1 MNKIFFISILFHL
14 GCQAHLNNDQW
25 INSIP
30 KPWNLVNEEFEVYL
44 PQFQSRFPN
53 YYDRIKALN
62 KWRINTPYGLFCLGE
77 EGGVDKDPFIR
88 NDSSDCTVHVL
99 TTMAFAESYSYA
111 EAKKMIKK
119 IHYKPDEKG
128 FRNPSF
134 NSRWHFTSDRILNNP
149 KTIDI
154 TSKVANAESLET
166 LNIELNKKE
175 NGNEFLDLDW
185 TSEELIQFIP
195 SEKINKRLLEKLP
208 KSCGV
213 AFVKRD
219 YFKLGIVIA
228 HEGFLIDNSSFFHA
242 SSEAGKTVEVD
253 FSSYIQIN
261 GKFRFDG
268 VMFYSL
274 EED

>member
-1 MNKIFFISILFHL
+1 MNKIYFISIFFYF
-14 GCQAHLNNDQW
+14 GCQVSSNNDKW
-25 INSIP
+25 INSLP
-30 KPWNLVNEEFEVYL
+30 KPRNLTNEEFEVYL
-44 PQFQSRFPN
+44 PQFQYKFPN
-53 YYDRIKALN
+53 YYDRIKAIN
-62 KWRINTPYGLFCLGE
+62 KWRLDTPYGLYCLGE
-77 EGGVDKDPFIR
+77 ERGIDKDPLIR
-88 NDSSDCTVHVL
+88 HDSSDCTVHIL
-99 TTMAFAESYSYA
+99 TTMAFAESYSYI

-119 IHYKPDEKG
+119 IHYKLDEKG

-134 NSRWHFTSDRILNNP
+134 NTRWHFTSDRILNNP

-175 NGNEFLDLDW
+175 NGDEFLDLDW

-242 SSEAGKTVEVD
+242 SSEEGKTVEVD
-253 FSSYIQIN
+253 FLSYIQIN
-261 GKFRFDG
+261 GKFRFEG

>member
-1 MNKIFFISILFHL
+1 MNKIFFISILIYL
-14 GCQAHLNNDQW
+14 GCQASLNNDQW
-25 INSIP
+25 INSLP
-30 KPWNLVNEEFEVYL
+30 KPWNLVDEEFEVYL

-62 KWRINTPYGLFCLGE
+62 KWRLNTPYGLFCLGE
-77 EGGVDKDPFIR
+77 ESGVDKDPFIR

-99 TTMAFAESYSYA
+99 TTMAFAESYSYT

-119 IHYKPDEKG
+119 IHYKLDEKG

-134 NSRWHFTSDRILNNP
+134 DTRWHFTSDRILNNP

-175 NGNEFLDLDW
+175 NGDEFLDLDW

-242 SSEAGKTVEVD
+242 SSEEGKTVEVD
-253 FSSYIQIN
+253 FLSYIQIN
-261 GKFRFDG
+261 GKFRFEG

>member
-1 MNKIFFISILFHL
+1 MNKIFLISIFIHF
-14 GCQAHLNNDQW
+14 GCQASLNNDQW
-25 INSIP
+25 INSLP
-30 KPWNLVNEEFEVYL
+30 NPWSLTSEEFEVYL
-44 PQFQSRFPN
+44 PQFQSKFPN

-62 KWRINTPYGLFCLGE
+62 KWRLDTPYGVFCLGE
-77 EGGVDKDPFIR
+77 ERGVDKDPFIR

-99 TTMAFAESYSYA
+99 TTMAFAESNSYL
-111 EAKKMIKK
+111 EARKMIKK
-119 IHYKPDEKG
+119 IHYKQDEKG

-154 TSKVANAESLET
+154 TSKVANTESLER

-175 NGNEFLDLDW
+175 NGDEFLDLNW

-195 SEKINKRLLEKLP
+195 IEKINSKLLEKLP
-208 KSCGV
+208 GSCGV

-228 HEGFLIDNSSFFHA
+228 HEGFLIDNSILFHA
-242 SSEAGKTVEVD
+242 SSEMGKTVEVD
-253 FSSYIQIN
+253 FLSYTKIN
-261 GKFRFDG
+261 EKYRFDG

-274 EED
+274 EEG